1 MIKFYIRNK
10 QLILSLLVLLALG
23 FSFAFSADGFMRS
36 FLLGLSAGTAIVL
49 LGVSL
54 NKKKAKTEQINNT
67 L

>member
-10 QLILSLLVLLALG
+10 RLILSLLVLLALG
-23 FSFAFSADGFMRS
+23 FSFAFPADGFMRS
-36 FLLGLSAGTAIVL
+36 FLLGLSAGAVVVL

-54 NKKKAKTEQINNT
+54 DKRKAKTEQINNT